1 MANDQ
6 AGPTY
11 TLDEALLSVGF
22 GKFQYFVLAYAG
34 VGWISD
40 AMEMMLLSFVGP
52 AVHSQWS
59 LSAQQESLV
68 TSVVFIGMLVGA
80 YTWGLVSDTFGRRK
94 AFLFAATVMLGAGLL
109 SAVAPNYKSLLV
121 FRCFVGF
128 GLGGAPVLL
137 SWLVEFV
144 PAPRRGTWLVIFQA
158 FWSVGSI
165 IESSLA
171 WIVMPRLGWRF
182 LLGFS
187 ALPSLVLV
195 AFYMMTPESPR
206 YLCSKGDKKA
216 ALLILEKMAKAN
228 GRELPSGTLITNLET
243 ELQLPHISLPV
254 DVVESSSSNPE
265 ETKPC
270 QKVKGPLMKALRSLS
285 MLLSR
290 KLVRPTLLLWA
301 LFIGNAFSYYG
312 IVLLTTELNNRSR
325 SCSSPTKVTLHKSDD
340 INYKNVFAASFAE
353 FPGLILAGLIVDRI
367 GRKRTMG
374 GMFLICCAFLLPLVF
389 HRYSAGITTTILFG
403 ARACIST
410 TFTTVCIY
418 APEIYPTSLRST
430 GVGAGSS
437 MGRIGG
443 MICPL
448 VAVGLVQGCH
458 QTAALALFT
467 GVAFTAA
474 FCALL
479 LPFETKGLALAD
491 NISNDKLQNPNV
503 VK

>member
-6 AGPTY
+6 AAPSY

-22 GKFQYFVLAYAG
+22 GKFQYFVFAYAG
-34 VGWISD
+34 MGWISD

-52 AVHSQWS
+52 AARSQWS

-68 TSVVFIGMLVGA
+68 TSVVFIGMLESISVCSNG
-80 YTWGLVSDTFGRRK
+80 Y
-94 AFLFAATVMLGAGLL
+94 
-109 SAVAPNYKSLLV
+109 
-121 FRCFVGF
+121 
-128 GLGGAPVLL
+128 
-137 SWLVEFV
+137 
-144 PAPRRGTWLVIFQA
+144 
-158 FWSVGSI
+158 VGSTSAKC
-165 IESSLA
+165 SSTKLRSTGCISVFGWVWSGRGSSAAILA
-171 WIVMPRLGWRF
+171 CGVRACPEERYLA
-182 LLGFS
+182 

-195 AFYMMTPESPR
+195 AFYIMTPESPR

-216 ALLILEKMAKAN
+216 AFLILEKMAKAN

-243 ELQLPHISLPV
+243 ELQQPHICLPV
-254 DVVESSSSNPE
+254 EVESSSSNPK

-270 QKVKGPLMKALRSLS
+270 QKVKGPLMKAL
-285 MLLSR
+285 
-290 KLVRPTLLLWA
+290 RPTLLLWA

-312 IVLLTTELNNRSR
+312 IVLLTTELNNTRR
-325 SCSSPTKVTLHKSDD
+325 SCSSPAKATLHKSDD

-367 GRKRTMG
+367 GRTRTMG
-374 GMFLICCAFLLPLVF
+374 GMFLICCSFLLPLVF
-389 HRYSAGITTTILFG
+389 HRYSAGITTTLLFG
-403 ARACIST
+403 VRACIST
-410 TFTTVCIY
+410 TFTTVYIY
-418 APEIYPTSLRST
+418 APELIKPVHVNFILSALGSNMKAYLIYPTSLRST

-474 FCALL
+474 ICALL
-479 LPFETKGLALAD
+479 LPSETKGFALAD
-491 NISNDKLQNPNV
+491 NISNDKLQKPNV
-503 VK
+503 VKSSEEQ